1 MTNITTIVIILQTKG
16 LQTSSQ
22 VRNLVNSFS
31 ARGPD
36 HEDFFAHVRN
46 TEIYA
51 TFVLK
56 SV

>member
-16 LQTSSQ
+16 LQTSAQ
-22 VRNLVNSFS
+22 VSNLVNSFS

-46 TEIYA
+46 TEI
-51 TFVLK
+51 
-56 SV
+56 